1 MKDIKLTDEQYDN
14 VMSVLEAVS
23 EVEHARQA
31 IEAQG

>member
-14 VMSVLEAVS
+14 VMSVLE
-23 EVEHARQA
+23 HARQA